1 MARRHAVRWLALAL
15 WMAGGGCG
23 SNFSSSGEE
32 ATVKGIV
39 RVRGKPVTNGQIT
52 FRSLNANRRNAPT
65 RNAPIGGDGSYT
77 VKTLVGENSVI
88 VVCKELFARKNQALV
103 DLEEGQM
110 VKIRSGDNTVNI
122 NLESKPPAPSR

>member
-15 WMAGGGCG
+15 WMVGGGCN
-23 SNFSSSGEE
+23 NFSSSGEE

-52 FRSLNANRRNAPT
+52 FRALNVNRRNPPT
-65 RNAPIGGDGSYT
+65 QIAPIDKDGSYT

-88 VVCKELFARKNQALV
+88 VVCKELFTRKNQAIV

-110 VKIRSGDNTVNI
+110 VKIQSGENAVNI
-122 NLESKPPAPSR
+122 DLESKPPAPSR